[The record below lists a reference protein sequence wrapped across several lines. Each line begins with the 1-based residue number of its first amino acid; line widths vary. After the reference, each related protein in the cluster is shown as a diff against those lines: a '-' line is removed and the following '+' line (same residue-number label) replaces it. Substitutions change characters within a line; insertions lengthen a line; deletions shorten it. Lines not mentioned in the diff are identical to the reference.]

1 MEGKLYKAANTMLA
15 LLLISVAGVPAATA
29 MAPTPMVVVEPIQMM
44 ADSQDMDTGSVVET
58 WGVGG

>member
-1 MEGKLYKAANTMLA
+1 MKTKIVNMMPA
-15 LLLISVAGVPAATA
+15 LLPISAAGIPAATA
-29 MAPTPMVVVEPIQMM
+29 TVPAPMVVAEPMPVM

>member
-1 MEGKLYKAANTMLA
+1 MKTKIVNMMPA
-15 LLLISVAGVPAATA
+15 LLLISVVGVPAATA
-29 MAPTPMVVVEPIQMM
+29 TVPAPMVVAEPMPVM